1 MTREKSI
8 EILKKIIKENIKKA
22 DCGIFFTRNL
32 VGDIMENIYEDENVS
47 CDICRYYGYF
57 EIFGLTVGKEDEIEC
72 YYARTNKGIAK
83 AMAAQWG

>member
-8 EILKKIIKENIKKA
+8 EILKENINVA

-47 CDICRYYGYF
+47 CDICRFYSYF
-57 EIFGLTVGKEDEIEC
+57 EIFGLKANEKDEFKR
-72 YYARTNKGIAK
+72 YYAKMLA
-83 AMAAQWG
+83 